1 MRFHLFEW
9 EDQDWLP
16 SLFRDFITEHL
27 AAVSSRAFPA
37 VVPKLVE
44 HIASCGG
51 ETVIDLCSGAGGP
64 LPGLHESLSRELGKP
79 VDIVLTDWF
88 PNLRAFSLASART
101 AGSIRFHEAPVDA
114 RNCPPELRG
123 PRTLFNAF
131 HHFKPDDARKIL
143 EDAARKAVPI
153 AIFEIQERSWFGI
166 VVRPLIAPIAS
177 LLLTPFV
184 GRLSIAR
191 AFFTYVL
198 PIAPLLLS
206 WDAAVSG
213 LRAYTLAELKA
224 MTNDLTSGGYAWEAG
239 RIVPGGRHGPVGITY
254 LVGRPG
260 MTPKDAPAPTAYS
273 AA

>member
-9 EDQDWLP
+9 EDQNWLP
-16 SLFRDFITEHL
+16 RLFRDFITEHL
-27 AAVSSRAFPA
+27 AALSTRAFPT

-44 HIASCGG
+44 HIGSSGS
-51 ETVIDLCSGAGGP
+51 EPVVDLCSGAGGP
-64 LPGLHESLSRELGKP
+64 LPRLHESLSRELGKP
-79 VDIVLTDWF
+79 VDIVLTDCF

-123 PRTLFNAF
+123 PRTMFNAF
-131 HHFKPDDARKIL
+131 HHFKPHDARKIL
-143 EDAARKAVPI
+143 ENAQRSAVPI
-153 AIFEIQERSWFGI
+153 AIFEIQERSFFGI

-213 LRAYTLAELKA
+213 IRAYTLAELKA
-224 MTNDLTSGGYAWEAG
+224 MTSDLTSGGYSWEMG
-239 RIVPGGRHGPVGITY
+239 RITPNGHKGPVGITY

-260 MTPKDAPAPTAYS
+260 MTPESS
-273 AA
+273 AVPVANSAS